1 MKVKR
6 SFRVT
11 APVHPS
17 IGFQLVYRKALDKM
31 IDQMHRSV
39 MYWLLAAFKADPPR
53 IARDAKVANV
63 HVEATKKKSKYSKK
77 KPATKMQQV
86 MDEMT
91 KQWNERFEK
100 GSQELA
106 KYFAKSVHKRSSLQ
120 LKKILKDAGFS
131 VQTEMT
137 ATQRDIFAAVVN
149 ENVHLIKSI
158 PQQYLGSVQQ
168 KVMAAVAHG
177 NDQAELTKQLQKSYG
192 VTKRRAKLIA
202 RDQTSKA
209 NSAFTRA
216 NQMDLGITEAIWKH
230 SHAGK
235 VPRPS
240 HVANDGKRYSLK
252 TGWYDPDEKQWI
264 FPGEL
269 INCRCLSRS
278 IIPELGE

>member
-1 MKVKR
+1 MKQK
-6 SFRVT
+6 FRVVP
-11 APVHPS
+11 PVHPS
-17 IGFQLVYRKALDKM
+17 IGFQIVYRKALDKM
-31 IDQMHRSV
+31 IDAMHRSV
-39 MYWLLAAFKADPPR
+39 SYWLLAAFKADPPR
-53 IARDAKVANV
+53 IARDEKVHNV
-63 HVEATKKKSKYSKK
+63 HTPKKPPPKKSKK
-77 KPATKMQQV
+77 KPANKMQEV

-91 KQWNERFEK
+91 ARWNERFER
-100 GSQELA
+100 GAEELA
-106 KYFAKSVHKRSSLQ
+106 KYFAKKTHQRSAVQ

-131 VQTEMT
+131 VESEMT
-137 ATQRDIFAAVVN
+137 PMQRDIFQAVVH
-149 ENVHLIKSI
+149 ENVSLIKSI

-168 KVMAAVAHG
+168 KVMNAVKTG
-177 NDQAELTKQLQKSYG
+177 NDQGTLVKDLQKSYG

-216 NQMDLGITEAIWKH
+216 NQLDLGITEAIWKH

-240 HVANDGKRYSLK
+240 HVANDGKRYNLK